1 MGYAQ
6 QNHQRAGREEQG
18 EVMENFKLPIALVVA
33 MVLQISGGVW
43 WVSQQAQTIQQ
54 LEKAVKEMSSR
65 MAIEENVNMKRD
77 IMSNAEA
84 IEGLFEAANSNSMHM
99 DKIAELMRR
108 VSVIETELKYLGGGT
123 RFNKHPME

>member
-1 MGYAQ
+1 
-6 QNHQRAGREEQG
+6 
-18 EVMENFKLPIALVVA
+18 MENFKLPIALVVA

-43 WVSQQAQTIQQ
+43 WVSQQAQTIAQ
-54 LEKAVKEMSSR
+54 LDETVKAMSSR

-77 IMSNAEA
+77 IQRNTEA
-84 IEGLFEAANSNSMHM
+84 IEGLWESANSNGMHM
-99 DKIAELMRR
+99 DKIAELLRR